1 MPFTPAH
8 TVAVLPFVRS
18 RRLSASALVI
28 GSMSPDFEYF
38 IRMNVRGVWGHD
50 LMGVFLFDLPI
61 TLLVAIVFHKVVKK
75 NFIDNLPVFLQQ
87 RVSHLKEVTLQRD
100 LASRPLVFCLCAV
113 AGALT
118 HVVWDGFTHRGG
130 YFVQTLDWVYESRYL
145 RILNFEFPLWNV
157 LQHASTLFGLTV
169 LTLYLVRMQPS
180 GSAVKPSI
188 YFWVLLI
195 AIATLVVVIRY
206 QFPYPSGV
214 PMFVISVIS
223 GICVGSV
230 ILGLFPPRKEIAAD

>member
-8 TVAVLPFVRS
+8 AAAVLPFVRNQG
-18 RRLSASALVI
+18 LSASALVI

-38 IRMNVRGVWGHD
+38 IRVNVRGVWGHD
-50 LMGVFLFDLPI
+50 LTGVLLFDLPI
-61 TLLVAIVFHKVVKK
+61 TLLVAVVFHKVVKK
-75 NFIDNLPVFLQQ
+75 NLIDNLPVFLQQ
-87 RVSHLKEVTLQRD
+87 RVSHLKELTLEKD

-130 YFVQTLDWVYESRYL
+130 YFVQTMDWLFENRYL

-180 GSAVKPSI
+180 GRAVKPSI
-188 YFWVLLI
+188 YYWVLLT
-195 AIATLVVVIRY
+195 AIGMLVVAIRY
-206 QFPYPSGV
+206 QFPHPPGV

-223 GICVGSV
+223 GLCLGSV
-230 ILGLFPPRKEIAAD
+230 ILGLFPPRKEIASR